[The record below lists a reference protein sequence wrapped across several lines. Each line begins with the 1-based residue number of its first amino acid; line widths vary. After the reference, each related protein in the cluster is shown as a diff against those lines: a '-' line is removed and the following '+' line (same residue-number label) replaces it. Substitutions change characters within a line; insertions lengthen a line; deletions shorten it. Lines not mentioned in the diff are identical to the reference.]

1 MKSNSYLDS
10 LTRIAWAYLF
20 LFLNL
25 SANSRTVSVNLFPD
39 WIGWLLIFQA
49 LPAIEKEERTA
60 ALLRPVVVL
69 LGIFDAVNWIASLFT
84 GKPLSLPLLQLIASV
99 LTLYFHFQFLTDLA
113 SVTSAHGLPRF
124 SARLLHMRTAA
135 TLCSAVLSVLYYIG
149 SLDALSGI
157 LLFFLIGV
165 SLILAV
171 WFPVSLFSF
180 RNEERRRMFYRS
192 SDAGQPNRETDP
204 G

>member
-39 WIGWLLIFQA
+39 WIGYLLIFQA

-69 LGIFDAVNWIASLFT
+69 LGIFDAVNWTASLFT
-84 GKPLSLPLLQLIASV
+84 GKTLSLPLLQLIASV

-113 SVTSAHGLPRF
+113 SVASAHGLPRF

-180 RNEERRRMFYRS
+180 RNEERRRAF
-192 SDAGQPNRETDP
+192 
-204 G
+204 

>member
-39 WIGWLLIFQA
+39 WIGYLLIFQA

-69 LGIFDAVNWIASLFT
+69 LGIFDAVNWTASLFT
-84 GKPLSLPLLQLIASV
+84 GKTLSLPLLQLIASV

-113 SVTSAHGLPRF
+113 SVASAHGLPRF

-157 LLFFLIGV
+157 LILLFFLIGV

-180 RNEERRRMFYRS
+180 RNEERRRAF
-192 SDAGQPNRETDP
+192 
-204 G
+204 

>member
-69 LGIFDAVNWIASLFT
+69 LGIFDAVNWTASLFT
-84 GKPLSLPLLQLIASV
+84 GKTLSLPLLQLIASV

-113 SVTSAHGLPRF
+113 SVASAHDLPRF

-204 G
+204 R

>member
-113 SVTSAHGLPRF
+113 SVASAHGLPRF

>member
-39 WIGWLLIFQA
+39 WIGYLLIFQA

>member
-1 MKSNSYLDS
+1 MKSNSYLNS

-60 ALLRPVVVL
+60 ALLRPVAVL
-69 LGIFDAVNWIASLFT
+69 LGIFDAVNWTASLFT
-84 GKPLSLPLLQLIASV
+84 GKTLSLPLLQLIASV
-99 LTLYFHFQFLTDLA
+99 LILYFHFQFLTDLA
-113 SVTSAHGLPRF
+113 SVASAHGLPRF

-165 SLILAV
+165 FLILAV

-192 SDAGQPNRETDP
+192 ADAGQPTRETEP
-204 G
+204 R